1 MAEPLSCVSGGLH
14 VWLSYVHQ
22 HIRIATWIV
31 NRHFKGGGEGNP
43 YNYHALYS
51 LKSYCRFTMSD
62 EMGRGKEIFQLTE
75 NDHEKD
81 KYINMQM
88 RALNFLNLYLLNHKI
103 LLVAV
108 QCEY

>member
-1 MAEPLSCVSGGLH
+1 
-14 VWLSYVHQ
+14 
-22 HIRIATWIV
+22 
-31 NRHFKGGGEGNP
+31 
-43 YNYHALYS
+43 
-51 LKSYCRFTMSD
+51 MSD
-62 EMGRGKEIFQLTE
+62 EMGRGNEIFQLTE
-75 NDHEKD
+75 NGHEKD